1 MLSSFLADK
10 RVVVCCGAGGVGKTT
25 TSAALGIA
33 AARRGQRVVV
43 LTIDPAKRLADA
55 LGLPALPSEPAPIA
69 REILDRAGV
78 PPEGTLHALMLD
90 AKDTFDG
97 LVRRLNPDPAAA
109 DRILQNRLYGQ
120 VSGLLAGMQ
129 EYTAEEKLHELYE
142 SGRFD
147 VVIVD
152 TPPTR
157 NALDFLEAPGKM
169 ARFFDDRVLRWFK
182 PADEPGRL
190 RLLAA
195 RTGMLVSGV
204 LDRAFGEGF
213 AGELGDFFSALGPM
227 TAMFRAHAEAV
238 RRLLGSPEAT
248 FVLVT
253 APEPAAIDDALFF
266 RRRLAE
272 LGLPFSGYVVN
283 RLHPDRPEVSPAE
296 LRATGAALAGQV
308 APEEAEELLG
318 RVAASYEEER
328 ARSLADRAALSRLLR
343 EGRAPIVGVPHL
355 EGDIADVT
363 GLALL
368 VDRAFVPSSAT

>member
-1 MLSSFLADK
+1 MLSSFLRDK

-33 AARRGQRVVV
+33 SARQGQRVVV

-55 LGLPALPSEPAPIA
+55 LGLPTLPSEPTPIA
-69 REILDRAGV
+69 RELLDRVGV

-90 AKDTFDG
+90 PKDTFDG

-109 DRILQNRLYGQ
+109 ERILRNRLYHQ
-120 VSGLLAGMQ
+120 ISGLLAGMQ
-129 EYTAEEKLHELYE
+129 EYTAEEKLYELHD

-169 ARFFDDRVLRWFK
+169 ARFFDERVLRWFK
-182 PADEPGRL
+182 PTDEPGRL

-195 RTGMLVSGV
+195 RTGKLVSGI
-204 LDRAFGEGF
+204 LDKAFGEGF
-213 AGELGDFFSALGPM
+213 AAELGDFFSALGPM
-227 TAMFRAHAEAV
+227 TAMFRAHADTV
-238 RRLLGSPEAT
+238 RKLLASPAAT
-248 FVLVT
+248 FVLIT

-272 LGLPFSGYVVN
+272 LGLPFSGYVIN

-296 LRATGAALAGQV
+296 VQATAAALAGQV
-308 APEEAEELLG
+308 TPEEAQELLE
-318 RVAASYEEER
+318 RLAASYAEER
-328 ARSLADRAALSRLLR
+328 ARSLADREAVARLLR
-343 EGRAPIVGVPHL
+343 EGQAPIVGVPHL

-368 VDRAFVPSSAT
+368 VDRAFTPSLAG

>member
-1 MLSSFLADK
+1 MLSSLMADK

-25 TSAALGIA
+25 SSAALGIA
-33 AARRGQRVVV
+33 AARRGKRAVV

-55 LGLPALPSEPAPIA
+55 LGLPELPSEPAPIA

-78 PPEGTLHALMLD
+78 PPEGSLHALMLD
-90 AKDTFDG
+90 AKETFDA
-97 LVRRLNPDPAAA
+97 LVRRMNPAPGAA
-109 DRILQNRLYGQ
+109 DRILGNRLYQQ

-129 EYTAEEKLHELYE
+129 EYTAEEKLFELHEDA
-142 SGRFD
+142 RFD

-169 ARFFDDRVLRWFK
+169 SRFFDDRVLRWFG
-182 PADEPGRL
+182 PSEGAGRL

-195 RTGMLVSGV
+195 RTGKLVSGV
-204 LDRAFGEGF
+204 LGKAFGEGF
-213 AGELGDFFSALGPM
+213 AEELADFFGALGPM
-227 TAMFRAHAEAV
+227 TAAFRTHADTV
-238 RRLLGSPEAT
+238 RRLLASDRAT

-272 LGLPFSGYVVN
+272 LGLPFAGYVVN
-283 RLHPDRPEVSPAE
+283 RLHPDRPEVSSAE
-296 LRATGAALAGQV
+296 VEATGAALAGQV
-308 APEEAEELLG
+308 APEDARKLLE
-318 RVAASYEEER
+318 RMAASYADER
-328 ARSLADRAALSRLLR
+328 ARSLADREALARLLR
-343 EGRAPIVGVPHL
+343 EGRAPIVGMPHL

-368 VDRAFVPSSAT
+368 VDRAFTPSTAA